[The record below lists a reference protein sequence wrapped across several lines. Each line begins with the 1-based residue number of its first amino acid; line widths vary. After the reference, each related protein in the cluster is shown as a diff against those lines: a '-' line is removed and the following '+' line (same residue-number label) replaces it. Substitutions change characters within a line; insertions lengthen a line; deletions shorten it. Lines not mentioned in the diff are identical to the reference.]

1 MDNMLE
7 LIFWLAVFALLGI
20 VVSFVFHWL
29 HRITAF
35 LNHIFGAG
43 NLLEAVC
50 DISQEATDVPRA
62 LNACENSVLPRILED
77 FPDFDL
83 NLVKTYAR
91 DYIKQQLADKDALT
105 IHNVV
110 LSQYLTNS
118 VQRAVVLQAA
128 VSWMEDTKLQK
139 RFDLT
144 YTYKLSGEK
153 TAVGANCPNCGA
165 TIGYGQKECPYC
177 GSRVVNPLGQSWK
190 FTELRET

>member
-1 MDNMLE
+1 MEHMKDMILW
-7 LIFWLAVFALLGI
+7 LVIFGVAALLI
-20 VVSFVFHWL
+20 RLVFSKIEQVL
-29 HRITAF
+29 HQI
-35 LNHIFGAG
+35 LGALHLVKRVADLTG
-43 NLLEAVC
+43 ETEAP
-50 DISQEATDVPRA
+50 PRS
-62 LNACENSVLPRILED
+62 LNACEGSVLPRILED

-91 DYIKQQLADKDALT
+91 DYIEQQLADKDGLV

-110 LSQYLTNS
+110 LSQYMTAS

-128 VSWMEDTKLQK
+128 VSWMEEAKLQK

-144 YTYKLSGEK
+144 YTYKLSDGK

-165 TIGYGQKECPYC
+165 TIGYGQRECPYC
-177 GSRVVNPLGQSWK
+177 GSRVINALGQSWE